1 MLYIKTEDLK
11 VGMRLARP
19 IYNRNGTLLYERNSK
34 LTQQGIIS
42 VRNFGLIGLF
52 ILEPAEPVP
61 PMTKDD
67 LEFER
72 FQTMSVFTIKDEL
85 TAIIKKQEAK
95 KLNSFANQI
104 VKMYGNLYHKIN
116 FMQNLRS
123 KSDYIYKH
131 SVNTAILCALISNQ
145 MDFSLEE
152 QIDVVLAALLHD
164 IHKLSLPDELVEQ
177 EFRNQTIDE
186 NDKQYAI
193 VKSELLQAQ
202 SLLQNQSV
210 VSPNVKKIIT
220 QFHHNILSENELDR
234 DQLLRGTK
242 VLRVAEGFDC
252 FTAMKSYTEP
262 TSEVTA
268 LRSLQVDKRYEE
280 NVVKALTDSIHILA
294 PGVCVTLTNND
305 KGIVIVA
312 NEANVLRPVI
322 LSFNNNTIIDLSLKS
337 NYAKTQILDVM
348 KTMDNRFV
356 MSEDAV
362 EKFFGMGAGVI
373 KVELNP
379 DVLEAKKEE
388 VQEVVGEVT
397 EDIRKAEEDSK
408 KLLESEKNAS
418 KESAVDKLDKIDP
431 FSEDADNADVNL
443 DDLFDFEGFSG
454 E

>member
-1 MLYIKTEDLK
+1 MLYVKTEDLK

-72 FQTMSVFTIKDEL
+72 FQTMSVFSIKDEL
-85 TAIIKKQEAK
+85 SVINKRQDSK
-95 KLNSFANQI
+95 KLNGLANQI
-104 VKMYGNLYHKIN
+104 VKLYGNLYHKIN

-131 SVNTAILCALISNQ
+131 SINTAILCALISHQMEFSFEEQ
-145 MDFSLEE
+145 MD
-152 QIDVVLAALLHD
+152 VVVAALLHD

-177 EFRNQTIDE
+177 EFRNQTIDD

-193 VKSELLQAQ
+193 VRKELLNSQ
-202 SLLQNQSV
+202 SLLQSQTG
-210 VSPNVKKIIT
+210 VSSNVKKIIT
-220 QFHHNILSENELDR
+220 QFHRNILSDNELR
-234 DQLLRGTK
+234 EESLLKGTK
-242 VLRVAEGFDC
+242 VLRVADGFDC

-268 LRSLQVDKRYEE
+268 LRALRADKRYDA
-280 NVVKALTDSIHILA
+280 VVITALTDSIHILA
-294 PGVCVTLTNND
+294 AGACVVLTNND
-305 KGIVIVA
+305 KGIVIVE
-312 NEANVLRPVI
+312 NDLNVLRPVV

-337 NYAKTQILDVM
+337 NYSKTQILDVM

-362 EKFFGMGAGVI
+362 EKFFALGAGVTKAELTPEQI
-373 KVELNP
+373 EVRKEIVE
-379 DVLEAKKEE
+379 EAKEE
-388 VQEVVGEVT
+388 VKKT
-397 EDIRKAEEDSK
+397 EEDAK
-408 KLLESEKNAS
+408 KLLESEGISAKAA
-418 KESAVDKLDKIDP
+418 KEAAMAKLDDIDP
-431 FSEDADNADVNL
+431 FAADASDTDVNL
-443 DDLFDFEGFSG
+443 DDLFEFEGFSK
-454 E
+454 